1 MTTWKVPPRAK
12 IFEALSA
19 VADGRVRLV
28 GEREAE
34 VVSSERSKTYVVEW
48 SEDHRE
54 FSSNDN
60 ASYWRGYVG
69 YPIVAVLL
77 TLHILPYE
85 PPFGALLA
93 GIPWKNLNDRHHR
106 ECDGAVREAIA
117 GVDVEMQRRLQAYVD
132 GLMAIL
138 VGLHL
143 ERLSS
148 LRKPPIVR

>member
-60 ASYWRGYVG
+60 AS
-69 YPIVAVLL
+69 
-77 TLHILPYE
+77 
-85 PPFGALLA
+85 
-93 GIPWKNLNDRHHR
+93 
-106 ECDGAVREAIA
+106 
-117 GVDVEMQRRLQAYVD
+117 
-132 GLMAIL
+132 
-138 VGLHL
+138 
-143 ERLSS
+143 
-148 LRKPPIVR
+148 